1 MSARVF
7 VQQMPEMPEEYA
19 PKLRPWGQFLQ
30 LSHTPLAKRVE
41 EANAATSKL
50 ARGPSV
56 VLMSVLTVAK
66 GIGLQRM
73 AQGLMERYRSAG
85 ATQPEVLYVNRDCCG
100 KFHTHARDLFPQ
112 WDGLVVRLD
121 IWHFMRRLE
130 SCVSSESHPLYATFM
145 SKLSSCI
152 FRWDEGD
159 IAALRRAKSLELQSC
174 DLEGDNPQLSPAEL
188 ATHCRC
194 ETRGVAETE
203 ALIDKLLTSLMGA
216 TGLETLG
223 VPLFD
228 NDRIATT
235 WDQQRGHLAC
245 IQDPPG
251 VSLYRQVGTKL
262 KGGLALPVYRCARGS
277 TSLESFHLHI
287 NRFIPGESASCANFQ
302 AYMLEGIVRWNEDR
316 HSAALSEK
324 TSLRCYSYELQNA
337 VSRAAAPLQLDPGVN
352 LQQPARYTG
361 ELIGVEYLLAQ
372 TGQPMGPLS
381 REGEEEEQG
390 PEAAPEEEQ
399 PAEAELVDLTIPPAP
414 EPWEASPSP
423 PTLQEVP
430 SPPPVLPTSPPR
442 LQLEAVSSEA
452 VLEDIAPQD
461 VPSVECQGPDGKG
474 GYDKVMALARF
485 LVSLRLKD
493 ALNNAEAQE
502 VISLFNNL
510 AEADKSRIKY
520 PPRHRMRLTTTSG
533 RFGKAKSS
541 VGVERGSLGQR
552 SRAAQWPNVSRLVE
566 SVVILLMEMYP
577 QSYQRKGSRGLISR
591 WALLLRD
598 YTRIRRLLLHNPDV
612 RAKTS
617 IQLFEINQYTLTQ
630 CPPQE
635 PDRSGQERKKQTS
648 KQAPDVEQSG
658 QSIQTVHSGA
668 LLRLEDVVRNLVRD
682 VVQIYGIPPAAPLCL
697 PPAAQP
703 GPSVLSSVLS
713 VPSIPPTLAA
723 VRERTKKRCRVKD
736 EDRKYKREKLFNT
749 CKRCGQPKLKETGH
763 KGYKGY
769 SHCPSDSESYNQFL
783 KRVKRLLH
791 EKKNV

>member
-1 MSARVF
+1 
-7 VQQMPEMPEEYA
+7 
-19 PKLRPWGQFLQ
+19 
-30 LSHTPLAKRVE
+30 
-41 EANAATSKL
+41 
-50 ARGPSV
+50 
-56 VLMSVLTVAK
+56 
-66 GIGLQRM
+66 
-73 AQGLMERYRSAG
+73 
-85 ATQPEVLYVNRDCCG
+85 
-100 KFHTHARDLFPQ
+100 
-112 WDGLVVRLD
+112 
-121 IWHFMRRLE
+121 
-130 SCVSSESHPLYATFM
+130 M

-324 TSLRCYSYELQNA
+324 TSLRCYSYELQNS

-352 LQQPARYTG
+352 LKQPARYTG

-372 TGQPMGPLS
+372 TGQPMGPL
-381 REGEEEEQG
+381 
-390 PEAAPEEEQ
+390 
-399 PAEAELVDLTIPPAP
+399 
-414 EPWEASPSP
+414 
-423 PTLQEVP
+423 
-430 SPPPVLPTSPPR
+430 
-442 LQLEAVSSEA
+442 
-452 VLEDIAPQD
+452 
-461 VPSVECQGPDGKG
+461 
-474 GYDKVMALARF
+474 
-485 LVSLRLKD
+485 
-493 ALNNAEAQE
+493 
-502 VISLFNNL
+502 
-510 AEADKSRIKY
+510 
-520 PPRHRMRLTTTSG
+520 
-533 RFGKAKSS
+533 
-541 VGVERGSLGQR
+541 
-552 SRAAQWPNVSRLVE
+552 RLVE

-577 QSYQRKGSRGLISR
+577 QSYQRKGSHRRTSR

-630 CPPQE
+630 WHNATKKTEEVQTLLQGTDPPQATFTGRNLPEARTDPPFEARADSGRIQYSPPQE
-635 PDRSGQERKKQTS
+635 PDRSGQARKMQPS

-658 QSIQTVHSGA
+658 QSIPTVHSGA

-682 VVQIYGIPPAAPLCL
+682 VVQIYGIPPAAPLGL

-713 VPSIPPTLAA
+713 VPSVPPTLAA